1 MALLSADYSCHPA
14 VFAYFLRPAEP
25 PADFQGEFGLVHRV
39 EVQAGGAAGEQAF
52 AQAGDEVE
60 AESADGRRVVA
71 EAFESPPH
79 PAQQLRAAGAEMQ
92 AQRLGRAK
100 ACKQGRKHKMPGGPR
115 K

>member
-14 VFAYFLRPAEP
+14 VFAYFLRPAKP
-25 PADFQGEFGLVHRV
+25 PADFQGKFGLVHRV
-39 EVQAGGAAGEQAF
+39 EVQAGGAAGEQTF

-60 AESADGRRVVA
+60 AESADGGCVVA

-100 ACKQGRKHKMPGGPR
+100 ARKQGRKHKSPGSPR